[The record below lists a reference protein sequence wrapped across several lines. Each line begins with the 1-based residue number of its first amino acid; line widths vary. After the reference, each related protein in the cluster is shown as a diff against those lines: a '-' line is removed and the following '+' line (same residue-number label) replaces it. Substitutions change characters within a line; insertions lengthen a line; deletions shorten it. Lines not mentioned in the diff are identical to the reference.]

1 MSIPLV
7 GRDSGR
13 GRGARPVE
21 GAVVSNWELIGGHA
35 LATVDAKG
43 RVALPLDFRTAIQAN
58 AGQRSV
64 FIARHDSDPCL
75 TGYDKSWQ
83 NEFHDRLDAREE
95 ALTAAGEPID
105 YNIKRRFMGGGL
117 AVTFDEAGRFILPDY
132 HRDRANIDGLAFFY
146 GWGRTFDI
154 WDPQTLIGTA
164 HADAVMRDIC
174 EYEMSRKG
182 RK

>member
-1 MSIPLV
+1 
-7 GRDSGR
+7 
-13 GRGARPVE
+13 
-21 GAVVSNWELIGGHA
+21 VSNWELIGGHA

-132 HRDRANIDGLAFFY
+132 HRDRANIGGLAFFY

-154 WDPQTLIGTA
+154 WDPQTLIGAA